1 MYVGFSYPMFKA
13 IISLKV
19 SSYIIEIFSKLN
31 ILRELDQSIKLKFL
45 YN

>member
-1 MYVGFSYPMFKA
+1 MFKA